1 MSVHIKLNFESK
13 EDARRTL
20 LAISPDNTPLPEGI
34 EIKCS
39 LNDQQVYVIIQSSRS
54 LESLAGTVEDM
65 MSAIDLSMRTSD
77 SVD

>member
-20 LAISPDNTPLPEGI
+20 LAISPDNTPLPEGL

-54 LESLAGTVEDM
+54 LESLAGTVEDI

>member
-20 LAISPDNTPLPEGI
+20 LAISPDNTPLPEGLEI
-34 EIKCS
+34 ECS
-39 LNDQQVYVIIQSSRS
+39 LNDQQVYVTIRSSRS
-54 LESLAGTVEDM
+54 LESLAGTVEDI

>member
-20 LAISPDNTPLPEGI
+20 LAISPDNTPLPEGL

-39 LNDQQVYVIIQSSRS
+39 LNDQQVYVTIRSSRS
-54 LESLAGTVEDM
+54 LESLAGTVEDI

>member
-20 LAISPDNTPLPEGI
+20 LAISPDNTPLPEGLEI
-34 EIKCS
+34 ECS
-39 LNDQQVYVIIQSSRS
+39 LNDQQVDVTIRSSRS
-54 LESLAGTVEDM
+54 LESLAGTVEDI

>member
-20 LAISPDNTPLPEGI
+20 LAITPDNTPLPEGLEI
-34 EIKCS
+34 ECS
-39 LNDQQVYVIIQSSRS
+39 LDNQQVNVRIRSSRS
-54 LESLAGTVEDM
+54 LESLAGTLEDL